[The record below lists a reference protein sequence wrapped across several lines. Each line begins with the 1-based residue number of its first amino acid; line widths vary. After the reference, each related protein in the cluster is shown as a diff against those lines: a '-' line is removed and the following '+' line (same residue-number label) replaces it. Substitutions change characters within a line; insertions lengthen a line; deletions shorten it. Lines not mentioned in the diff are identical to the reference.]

1 MKILL
6 IGKTGQLGGDILRNG
21 AGHEIYAH
29 DETSLDITVPEAVRA
44 AIAELRPDV
53 VINTAAFHNVPKCE
67 TDPLEAFRVN
77 CVAVRDLAAACN
89 EAGCRLVTFS
99 SDYVFGGEKRK
110 PYREDDH
117 PAPLQMYGISR
128 LAGEHAALS
137 AGSNH
142 AVVIRTCGLYGI
154 SGAASKGGNFVDQR
168 IADARRGGPLEMGC
182 DQTVSPTWTGDL
194 SRAVLQLIGHSGLRP
209 GVYHLVNEGQCT
221 WYDFTKEI
229 YRILALDIE
238 VHPVDRKGL
247 TGTMRRPLYTVL
259 QNTRARELGV
269 VLPHWKDGLARYL
282 KEKYGRDTGKS
293 RP

>member
-6 IGKTGQLGGDILRNG
+6 IGKTGQLGGDIIRNG
-21 AGHEIYAH
+21 AGHEIHAH
-29 DETSLDITVPEAVRA
+29 DETTLDITVPEAVRA

-67 TDPLEAFRVN
+67 TEPLEAFRVN

-99 SDYVFGGEKRK
+99 SDYVFGGEKRT

-137 AGSNH
+137 TGPDH
-142 AVVIRTCGLYGI
+142 AVVIRTCGLYGV

-168 IADARRGGPLEMGC
+168 IADARRGGPIEMGC

-194 SRAVLQLIGHSGLRP
+194 SRAVLQLIAHPGLRP
-209 GVYHLVNEGQCT
+209 G
-221 WYDFTKEI
+221 D
-229 YRILALDIE
+229 
-238 VHPVDRKGL
+238 
-247 TGTMRRPLYTVL
+247 
-259 QNTRARELGV
+259 
-269 VLPHWKDGLARYL
+269 LPPRQ
-282 KEKYGRDTGKS
+282 
-293 RP
+293 

>member
-21 AGHEIYAH
+21 AGHEIHAH
-29 DETSLDITVPEAVRA
+29 DETTLDITVPEAVRA
-44 AIAELRPDV
+44 AIVDLRPDV
-53 VINTAAFHNVPKCE
+53 VINTAAFHNVPRCE
-67 TDPLEAFRVN
+67 AEPLEAFRVN

-99 SDYVFGGEKRK
+99 SDYVFGGEKRT

-137 AGSNH
+137 TGPDH

-168 IADARRGGPLEMGC
+168 IADAKRSGPLELGC
-182 DQTVSPTWTGDL
+182 DQVVSPTWTGDL
-194 SRAVLQLIGHSGLRP
+194 SKAVLRLIQHSSLKP
-209 GVYHLVNEGQCT
+209 GIYHLVNEGECT

-229 YRILALDIE
+229 YRILGLSVE
-238 VHPVDRKGL
+238 VRPVDRKGL
-247 TGTMRRPLYTVL
+247 TGTMRRPLYSAL
-259 QNTRARELGV
+259 ANTKAKALGIT
-269 VLPHWKDGLARYL
+269 LPHWKEGLVRYL
-282 KEKYGRDTGKS
+282 ENRN
-293 RP
+293 

>member
-21 AGHEIYAH
+21 EGHEIQAH
-29 DETSLDITVPEAVRA
+29 DESTLDITEPESVRA
-44 AIAELRPDV
+44 TIADLQPNV
-53 VINTAAFHNVPKCE
+53 VINTAAFHNVPRCE
-67 TDPLEAFRVN
+67 TEPLEAFRVN
-77 CVAVRDLAAACN
+77 CVAVRNLAAACN

-99 SDYVFGGEKRK
+99 SDYVFGGEKRT
-110 PYREDDH
+110 PYREDDP

-137 AGSNH
+137 TGPDH

-168 IADARRGGPLEMGC
+168 IADARRDGPLEMGC

-194 SRAVLQLIGHSGLRP
+194 SRAVLRLIARPGLRP
-209 GVYHLVNEGQCT
+209 GIYHLVNEGECT

-229 YRILALDIE
+229 YRILGWD
-238 VHPVDRKGL
+238 VDVRPVDRNGVS
-247 TGTMRRPLYTVL
+247 GRMRRPIYSVL
-259 QNTRARELGV
+259 ANTKAKALNV
-269 VLPHWKDGLARYL
+269 TLPPWRDGLREYL
-282 KEKYGRDTGKS
+282 REKS
-293 RP
+293 L

>member
-21 AGHEIYAH
+21 TGHEIRAH
-29 DETSLDITVPEAVRA
+29 DETTLDITVPETIRGT
-44 AIAELRPDV
+44 IADLRPDV
-53 VINTAAFHNVPKCE
+53 VINTAAFHNVPRCE
-67 TDPLEAFRVN
+67 IEPLEAFRVN

-99 SDYVFGGEKRK
+99 SDYVFGGEKRT

-128 LAGEHAALS
+128 LAGEHAVLS
-137 AGSNH
+137 TGPDH

-168 IADARRGGPLEMGC
+168 IADAKRGGPLEMGC
-182 DQTVSPTWTGDL
+182 DQVVSPTWTGDL
-194 SRAVLQLIGHSGLRP
+194 SKAVLQLIEDPRLQP
-209 GVYHLVNEGQCT
+209 GIYHLVNEGECT

-229 YRILALDIE
+229 YRILGLGVE
-238 VHPVDRKGL
+238 VRPVDRKGL
-247 TGTMRRPLYTVL
+247 SGTMRRPLYSAL
-259 QNTRARELGV
+259 ANTKAKALGIT
-269 VLPHWKDGLARYL
+269 LSHWKEGLARYL
-282 KEKYGRDTGKS
+282 ENRK
-293 RP
+293 